1 MYMCALL
8 LSQNYMCVLLFSH
21 MYMFVLLFSHMYMC
35 VLQYSHMCMFGLL
48 FSHIYMCALLLSHN
62 NMCVLLFSHMFMCVL
77 EFIIVVV
84 DISFE
89 HSIVNIFVFCL
100 NLQKNIV
107 FVHDLYLY
115 LVRVLDVY
123 ADSLNIDINYN
134 SFHVYARVY
143 ISMLYL

>member
-1 MYMCALL
+1 
-8 LSQNYMCVLLFSH
+8 
-21 MYMFVLLFSHMYMC
+21 MYMC

-62 NMCVLLFSHMFMCVL
+62 NMCVLLFSHMYMCVLLFSHMFMCVL

-100 NLQKNIV
+100 NLQKDIV